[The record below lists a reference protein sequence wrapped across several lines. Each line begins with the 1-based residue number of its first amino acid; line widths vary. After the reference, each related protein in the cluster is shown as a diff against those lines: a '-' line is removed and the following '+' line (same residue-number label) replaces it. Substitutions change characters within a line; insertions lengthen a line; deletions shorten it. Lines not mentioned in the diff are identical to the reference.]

1 MKDSYTLKSLAVL
14 LENNKISSKELTSEY
29 LKNIENGKEL
39 NCYNTIS
46 QEKALIDA
54 EKSDERRKS
63 QNLRSKYDGIPIGI
77 KDLFCTKGVTTTASS
92 KILSNFVPNYES
104 TVTQNCDDAG
114 LISLGKLNCDEF
126 AMGSTN
132 KTSFFGSVK
141 NPWKSVNSDYELVPG
156 GSSGGSA
163 AAVSGDLCVASLGTD
178 TGGSIRQPASFT
190 GTVGL
195 KPSYGRVSRWGIV
208 AFASSLDQA
217 GPITKTVED
226 AAILL
231 DIISG
236 HDEKDSTSS
245 VNPKENY
252 YENLNSDIKGMKI
265 GIPKEFRSDKLPAST
280 QKSWDECANL
290 LKTNGAEIVDI
301 SLPHTMS
308 ALPAYYII
316 APAEASSNLARYD
329 GVRYGLRVKGND
341 LIDMYEKTRSEGFG
355 DEVKRRILIG
365 TYVLSSGYYD
375 AYYIKAQKIRSLIKS
390 DYVEAFKKVDAI
402 LTPSTPSTAFEIANE
417 PSDPVQNYLN
427 DIFTVPV
434 NLAGLPGISIPYAND
449 ENNLPI
455 GLQLITNSFEEQIL
469 LNVAKNIE
477 ETINYSETPEK
488 WWLK

>member
-195 KPSYGRVSRWGIV
+195 KPTYGRVSRWGIV

-455 GLQLITNSFEEQIL
+455 GLQLITNSFEEQKL

>member
-141 NPWKSVNSDYELVPG
+141 NPWKSVNSDKELVPG

-252 YENLNSDIKGMKI
+252 YENLNSDIKGKKI

-455 GLQLITNSFEEQIL
+455 GLQLITNSFEEQKL